1 MVCDWRD
8 LNRITVKN
16 KACLPNIDDL
26 LDTIQG
32 SRYFTKL
39 DLRSGYNQIR
49 IKEEDIAKTA
59 INTPFGHYQ
68 FRVMGF
74 GLTNAPATFQ
84 ALMNSILQPYLRK
97 FVVVFLD
104 DILIFSKCWK
114 EHIQH
119 VKLVL
124 DALRSN
130 RLFCKPSKCEF
141 GVQDV
146 LFLGHRV
153 DGINISPDPEKIKA
167 VANWPAPSSVTEVR
181 KFLGF
186 ANYFRRFVDHYSA
199 ISRPL
204 EEITGKNAHF
214 VWNSSRQEAFEALK
228 QALLKAPVLKLA
240 DVKKPFRVITDASDF
255 AVAGVLLQQGSLESS
270 WNPVAYAS
278 RKLSS
283 AERNYTAAERETLA
297 VVFAVKCWRI
307 YLFQHFEVFT
317 DNMAVVYL
325 RTKPHLTKRE
335 ARWVELL
342 AEYDFTVRHQPGRE
356 NVADALSRR
365 PDLQDD
371 QQAEFL
377 AQEAQVNALEYAL
390 EINADLAQTIMADY
404 VTDKDL
410 FPIIEKMKRS
420 SDDNLHER
428 YCLDES
434 GRLYLKAEPNN
445 RLCVP
450 YGSLRL
456 KLIQE
461 YHDCATA
468 GHPGRD
474 RTYFRL
480 ARYFYWP
487 RMGLDVKKFVSS
499 CDICQRSK
507 GGQLKTGLL
516 QSLPVPSVPWQDIS
530 MDFIVGLPITPR
542 GNDAIYTFVDRLT
555 KCVHLVPTTVKID
568 AKGSADLY
576 IQNVFRLHGLS
587 TTIVC
592 DRDPRFTAAFF
603 KEVFEKLGTQLCLS
617 TANHPQTD
625 GQTER
630 MNRVVEDILR
640 AFVNYKQ
647 DNWDQLLPLCEFA
660 INSSYQTSVG
670 NTPFFLNYGLDPKS
684 PPELLLQGG
693 GGGDHW
699 LQDQQEA
706 LRMARDALV
715 AAQARQALYAD
726 RARSPSKLT
735 PGDMV
740 LVYRDFLLSP
750 EARSQPSHKLRHKWM
765 GPFKVV
771 ESVGPNAYRLEL
783 PRTLRCHP
791 VFNVTALRKYETNSI
806 PDRRQP
812 PPPPITDLDGNVRYI
827 VEAVVD
833 HRQRRGRREY
843 RVHWRGYPS
852 EEATWEPASNLVD
865 ESGRNIVPLRQYLA
879 SNG

>member
-1 MVCDWRD
+1 MGSQ
-8 LNRITVKN
+8 TT
-16 KACLPNIDDL
+16 LP
-26 LDTIQG
+26 
-32 SRYFTKL
+32 
-39 DLRSGYNQIR
+39 
-49 IKEEDIAKTA
+49 
-59 INTPFGHYQ
+59 
-68 FRVMGF
+68 
-74 GLTNAPATFQ
+74 
-84 ALMNSILQPYLRK
+84 
-97 FVVVFLD
+97 
-104 DILIFSKCWK
+104 
-114 EHIQH
+114 
-119 VKLVL
+119 
-124 DALRSN
+124 
-130 RLFCKPSKCEF
+130 
-141 GVQDV
+141 
-146 LFLGHRV
+146 
-153 DGINISPDPEKIKA
+153 
-167 VANWPAPSSVTEVR
+167 
-181 KFLGF
+181 
-186 ANYFRRFVDHYSA
+186 RFVDQYSA

-255 AVAGVLLQQGSLESS
+255 AVPGVLLQQGPLESS
-270 WNPVAYAS
+270 WTPVAYAS

-283 AERNYTAAERETLA
+283 AERNYTAVERETIA

-317 DNMAVVYL
+317 DNKAVVYL
-325 RTKPHLTKRE
+325 RTKPHPTKRE

-365 PDLQDD
+365 PDLQDEE
-371 QQAEFL
+371 QAEFL
-377 AQEAQVNALEYAL
+377 AQEAQFNALEYAL

-428 YCLDES
+428 YSLDES
-434 GRLYLKAEPNN
+434 GRLYLKAEPYN

-461 YHDCATA
+461 YHACATA
-468 GHPGRD
+468 GYPGRD

-480 ARYFYWP
+480 ARHFYWP

-499 CDICQRSK
+499 CDICQRCK

-516 QSLPVPSVPWQDIS
+516 QSLPVPSVPWQDMS
-530 MDFIVGLPITPR
+530 MNFNVGLLFTPR

-568 AKGSADLY
+568 AKASADLY

-603 KEVFEKLGTQLCLS
+603 KEVFGKLGTQLCLS
-617 TANHPQTD
+617 TANHPQPD

-647 DNWDQLLPLCEFA
+647 DNWDQLLPL
-660 INSSYQTSVG
+660 
-670 NTPFFLNYGLDPKS
+670 
-684 PPELLLQGG
+684 
-693 GGGDHW
+693 
-699 LQDQQEA
+699 
-706 LRMARDALV
+706 
-715 AAQARQALYAD
+715 
-726 RARSPSKLT
+726 
-735 PGDMV
+735 
-740 LVYRDFLLSP
+740 
-750 EARSQPSHKLRHKWM
+750 
-765 GPFKVV
+765 
-771 ESVGPNAYRLEL
+771 
-783 PRTLRCHP
+783 
-791 VFNVTALRKYETNSI
+791 
-806 PDRRQP
+806 
-812 PPPPITDLDGNVRYI
+812 
-827 VEAVVD
+827 
-833 HRQRRGRREY
+833 
-843 RVHWRGYPS
+843 
-852 EEATWEPASNLVD
+852 
-865 ESGRNIVPLRQYLA
+865 
-879 SNG
+879 